1 MARHEHR
8 PASESSSAHGV
19 ECIGGLL
26 SDDRSLYAAVDD
38 GDADIIQM
46 EGMLR

>member
-1 MARHEHR
+1 MASN
-8 PASESSSAHGV
+8 ASAAFSRMTA
-19 ECIGGLL
+19 
-26 SDDRSLYAAVDD
+26 SLYAAVDD